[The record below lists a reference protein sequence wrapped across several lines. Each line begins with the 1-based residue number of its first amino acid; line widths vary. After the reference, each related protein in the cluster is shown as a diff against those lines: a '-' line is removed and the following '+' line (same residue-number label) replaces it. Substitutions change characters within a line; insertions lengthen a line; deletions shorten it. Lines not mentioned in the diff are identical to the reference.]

1 MHRKVERK
9 IRHVQESFMKVIE
22 NKRLS
27 MIQWETLGDQV
38 ANSVNNQPI
47 AIGNIVQDIEHL
59 DILTPNRLILGIN
72 NDSCPTGPMTVTS
85 DPRKIIKANNDI
97 FDTWFKCWL
106 ISYVPTLMRQ
116 PKWFITDRDTQ
127 VGDVVLFL
135 KSDKEFDKQY
145 QYGIVKDKTIDKDCK
160 IRKLTVEYRN
170 NNENTSRTTIR
181 GARDVV
187 VIHPVDELGIILE
200 LGGIA
205 RLSDLQ

>member
-1 MHRKVERK
+1 
-9 IRHVQESFMKVIE
+9 
-22 NKRLS
+22 
-27 MIQWETLGDQV
+27 
-38 ANSVNNQPI
+38 
-47 AIGNIVQDIEHL
+47 
-59 DILTPNRLILGIN
+59 
-72 NDSCPTGPMTVTS
+72 
-85 DPRKIIKANNDI
+85 
-97 FDTWFKCWL
+97 
-106 ISYVPTLMRQ
+106 MRQ
-116 PKWFITDRDTQ
+116 PKWFVSDRDTK

-145 QYGIVKDKTIDKDCK
+145 QYGIVKDITIDKDGK